1 MYTSATGMR
10 LWRVVLLLN
19 LALAVGL
26 MLGYL
31 AWGRE
36 AVRLGQ
42 ELALARRLPGG
53 AGVERTWQARGV
65 VRAVLPE
72 LNVVVLTHED
82 LPGYMG
88 AMTMGFRVRDPRLYA
103 GLDIGDAVRFTLH
116 GVPPNVEITAI
127 AKEGGS

>member
-1 MYTSATGMR
+1 MR
-10 LWRVVLLLN
+10 LWRVVVLIN
-19 LALAVGL
+19 LALGVGL

-36 AVRLGQ
+36 TTRLAE
-42 ELALARRLPGG
+42 ELEVARRRQVV

-82 LPGYMG
+82 LLGYMG
-88 AMTMGFRVRDPRLYA
+88 SMTMGFRVHDPKLYE
-103 GLDIGDAVRFTLH
+103 GLDIGDTIRFTLT
-116 GVPPNVEITAI
+116 GTPPNVEITAV
-127 AKEGGS
+127 AKEAP